1 MPGMDGTGPFGTG
14 RPGRGL
20 GPCRLKY
27 PLPAGNYYGR
37 CYPLGARRGWRGY
50 VPPGYVDDDA
60 EGLESYVNALEKELA
75 AARKRLDALRGSN
88 HGSE

>member
-27 PLPAGNYYGR
+27 PISTGNFGR
-37 CYPLGARRGWRGY
+37 CVPLGVRRGWRGY
-50 VPPGYVDDDA
+50 MPPGYDDDDV
-60 EGLESYVNALEKELA
+60 GRLESYVNALERELD
-75 AARKRLDALRGSN
+75 AARKRLAALRGN
-88 HGSE
+88 KRDPE